1 MGETTTKKFDDF
13 MSRPLQDCDIQNV
26 PGVGPVA
33 LGKLKDA
40 NIDTAEKLVGHFLL
54 LGRDTEKMSKWL
66 QDVCEIRMQESG
78 KVSEALQKKAAK
90 IVTL

>member
-1 MGETTTKKFDDF
+1 MGETTKKFDDF

-33 LGKLKDA
+33 LAKLKDA

-54 LGRDTEKMSKWL
+54 LGRDTDKMAKWL
-66 QDVCEIRMQESG
+66 QEVCEVRVQEGTKISD
-78 KVSEALQKKAAK
+78 ALHKKAAK

>member
-1 MGETTTKKFDDF
+1 MGETTKKFDDF
-13 MSRPLQDCDIQNV
+13 MSRPLQDCDIKNV
-26 PGVGPVA
+26 PGVGEVV

-54 LGRDTEKMSKWL
+54 LGRDADKMTQWL
-66 QDVCEIRMQESG
+66 KDVCEVRSQEAV
-78 KVSEALQKKAAK
+78 KVSEALEKNAAK

>member
-1 MGETTTKKFDDF
+1 MGETTKKFNDF
-13 MSRPLQDCDIQNV
+13 MSRPLQDCDIKNV

-33 LGKLKDA
+33 LGKLKNA

-54 LGRDTEKMSKWL
+54 LGRDPDKMTNWL
-66 QDVCEIRMQESG
+66 QEVCDIRVQEGTKISD
-78 KVSEALQKKAAK
+78 ALHKKAAI